1 MLPFL
6 LIYLDLLFRSD
17 DSFDMNACL
26 RSVPLLP
33 FWYLRSF
40 HTRMLTT
47 TQLNLDS
54 VRSQLN
60 GHVRLVAVSKYHPAE
75 SVQECYEHNQRHF
88 GENYVQ
94 VSSLLM
100 LWLPRNLQELE
111 DKANQ
116 LKDSCPEIKWHYIG
130 QVQSN
135 KVCEREFPKLQHF
148 FLLLWYAMTVNNQP
162 LCRFLKFVLSLIY
175 SVWRQWKARNIVLHL
190 RRLPLSWTLI
200 TSWKYLY
207 RSVEFTPL

>member
-1 MLPFL
+1 MFYKNRSSRIYRYLASKCEFL
-6 LIYLDLLFRSD
+6 YGGRMFMITIVDQNRVIWQCVYCFVHASALTRLSWPLFRGD
-17 DSFDMNACL
+17 DSFDMNTCL

-40 HTRMLTT
+40 QTRMLTT

-60 GHVRLVAVSKYHPAE
+60 EHVRLVAVSKYHPAE
-75 SVQECYEHNQRHF
+75 SVRECYEHNQRHF

-94 VSSLLM
+94 VSGLLV
-100 LWLPRNLQELE
+100 LWLSRNFQELE

-135 KVCEREFPKLQHF
+135 KVCEQEFP
-148 FLLLWYAMTVNNQP
+148 YNNI
-162 LCRFLKFVLSLIY
+162 C
-175 SVWRQWKARNIVLHL
+175 ARWL
-190 RRLPLSWTLI
+190 
-200 TSWKYLY
+200 
-207 RSVEFTPL
+207 